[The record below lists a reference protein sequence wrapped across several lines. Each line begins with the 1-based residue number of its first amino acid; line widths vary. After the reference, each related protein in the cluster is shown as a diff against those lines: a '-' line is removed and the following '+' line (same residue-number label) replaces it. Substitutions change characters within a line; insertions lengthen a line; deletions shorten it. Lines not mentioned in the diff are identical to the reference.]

1 MITINGVLKK
11 KNTKS
16 KFDPTGLK
24 TGAFEDGF
32 GVKKSAS
39 KGNAMLHTMAKFL
52 LMLDKREVCD

>member
-1 MITINGVLKK
+1 LITINGVLKK

-16 KFDPTGLK
+16 KFDPIGLK

-39 KGNAMLHTMAKFL
+39 KGNLHVAHDGKVFFY
-52 LMLDKREVCD
+52 